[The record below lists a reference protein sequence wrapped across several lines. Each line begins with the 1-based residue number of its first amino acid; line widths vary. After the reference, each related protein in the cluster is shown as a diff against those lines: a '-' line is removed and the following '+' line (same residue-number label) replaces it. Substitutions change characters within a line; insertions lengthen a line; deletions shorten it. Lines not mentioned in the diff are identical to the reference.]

1 LISNNIVLKFEIK
14 SIDTAE
20 KLEYFYDEN
29 VNLSYDQTLSHYN
42 NQTRKPQDFRT
53 VGSACTMLGLEA
65 QYFQCQPIIASDFDY

>member
-29 VNLSYDQTLSHYN
+29 VNLSYDQTLSHCS
-42 NQTRKPQDFRT
+42 NQTRKPQDFT
-53 VGSACTMLGLEA
+53 GLEA
-65 QYFQCQPIIASDFDY
+65 QHFQCQPIIARDFDY